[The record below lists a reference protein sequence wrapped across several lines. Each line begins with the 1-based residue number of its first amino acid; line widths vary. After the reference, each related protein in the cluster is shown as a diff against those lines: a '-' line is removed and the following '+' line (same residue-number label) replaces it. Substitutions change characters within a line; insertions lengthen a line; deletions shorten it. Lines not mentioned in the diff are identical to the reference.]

1 MQQEEKEWYR
11 VEIHLLTEELIGEL
25 ETAKIYRSKYLE
37 ERVEGFTERF
47 NTRVREVKWIYKE
60 KEDH

>member
-1 MQQEEKEWYR
+1 MI
-11 VEIHLLTEELIGEL
+11 EIHLLTEELIREL
-25 ETAKIYRSKYLE
+25 DRAKLYMSMYLE
-37 ERVEGFTERF
+37 GRVEDFTERF

>member
-1 MQQEEKEWYR
+1 MQEEAKEWYMI
-11 VEIHLLTEELIGEL
+11 EIHLLTEELIREL
-25 ETAKIYRSKYLE
+25 DRAKLYMSMYLE
-37 ERVEGFTERF
+37 GRVEDFTERF